1 MNNRYTVTIT
11 EQGNPEF
18 VVTDER
24 LHNGIEAD
32 GVLMVLF
39 NREGEMVTEMVA
51 GISNMEIAEYLS
63 KDVGEAGSIIR
74 QSVKIADGM
83 REALRIHAD
92 HEKKKLRKRIDIH
105 ELLDSLA
112 GGDDD

>member
-39 NREGEMVTEMVA
+39 NRQGEMVTEMVA
-51 GISNMEIAEYLS
+51 GIRNMEIAEYLS